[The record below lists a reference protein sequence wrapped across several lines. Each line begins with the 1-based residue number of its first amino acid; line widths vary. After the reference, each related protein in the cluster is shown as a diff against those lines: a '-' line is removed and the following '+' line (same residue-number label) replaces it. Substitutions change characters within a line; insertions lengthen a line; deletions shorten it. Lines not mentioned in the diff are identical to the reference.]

1 MLISSTRPKELAH
14 YPQGDRMDPIT
25 YWRLV
30 TSAFI
35 RTRVAANN
43 ERGAS
48 LVEYALLVGLI
59 ALVCIVS
66 ISFFGTSMSSKYNVV
81 GSSVIGS

>member
-1 MLISSTRPKELAH
+1 
-14 YPQGDRMDPIT
+14 MDPIT
-25 YWRLV
+25 YWRLSIV
-30 TSAFI
+30 PFI
-35 RTRVAANN
+35 RARVGARS

-66 ISFFGTSMSSKYNVV
+66 IAFFGTSMSSRYNVV
-81 GSSVIGS
+81 GSSVGGS